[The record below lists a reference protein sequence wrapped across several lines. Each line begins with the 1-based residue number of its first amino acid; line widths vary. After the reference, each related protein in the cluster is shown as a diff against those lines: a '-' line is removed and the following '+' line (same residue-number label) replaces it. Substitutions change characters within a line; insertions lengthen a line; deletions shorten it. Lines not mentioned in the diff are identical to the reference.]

1 MKKRKN
7 FGIILH
13 ILKILQT
20 ETDAEHLITQKEIV
34 KRLRQKGIVCRKY
47 TVECNLDC
55 LREMGYDVQTIKGV
69 GTYLKKDGL
78 NADDVF
84 VLLEG
89 LKRGNFALEK
99 DYVSS
104 ISQKLKQQLNMFE
117 VEELKTKNLIL

>member
-13 ILKILQT
+13 ILNILQA
-20 ETDAEHLITQKEIV
+20 ETDADHLITQKELV
-34 KRLRQKGIVCRKY
+34 KRLRQKGINCRRY
-47 TVECNLDC
+47 TVECNIEC
-55 LREMGYDVQTIKGV
+55 LKDFGYDIKTIKGV

-78 NADDVF
+78 VANDVY

-104 ISQKLKQQLNMFE
+104 ICEKLKKQLNIYE
-117 VEELKTKNLIL
+117 IEELQSKNMLL

>member
-13 ILKILQT
+13 ILNILQT
-20 ETDAEHLITQKEIV
+20 ETDAEHLITQNELV
-34 KRLRQKGIVCRKY
+34 KRLRQKGINCRRY
-47 TVECNLDC
+47 TIECNIDC
-55 LREMGYDVQTIKGV
+55 LRDFGYDIQTIKGV

-78 NADDVF
+78 SSSDVF

-99 DYVSS
+99 DYVEK
-104 ISQKLKQQLNMFE
+104 IANKLKQQLNIYE
-117 VEELKTKNLIL
+117 IEELNNKNMIL

>member
-7 FGIILH
+7 FGTILH
-13 ILKILQT
+13 ILNILQT
-20 ETDAEHLITQKEIV
+20 ETDADHLITQKELV
-34 KRLRQKGIVCRKY
+34 KRLRQKGINCRRY
-47 TVECNLDC
+47 TVECNIEGLKDF
-55 LREMGYDVQTIKGV
+55 GYDIKTIKGV

-78 NADDVF
+78 SSSDVF

-104 ISQKLKQQLNMFE
+104 ICEKLKKQLNIYE
-117 VEELKTKNLIL
+117 IEELQSKNMLL

>member
-20 ETDAEHLITQKEIV
+20 ETDAEHLITQKELV
-34 KRLRQKGIVCRKY
+34 KRLRQKGINCRRY
-47 TVECNLDC
+47 TIECNIEC
-55 LREMGYDVQTIKGV
+55 LREFGYDIQTIKGV

-78 NADDVF
+78 TADDVF

-89 LKRGNFALEK
+89 LNRGKFALEK
-99 DYVSS
+99 DYVSA
-104 ISQKLKQQLNMFE
+104 IAHKLKSQLNNFE
-117 VEELKTKNLIL
+117 IEELATKNLLL